1 MKNDSS
7 KSRNI
12 GRAERTNDKYDG
24 GSPSVEVAQAV
35 GKKRETARN
44 WAWAHS
50 NESYDWMDS
59 HSLFNTRDSI
69 H

>member
-1 MKNDSS
+1 MNYDSS

-12 GRAERTNDKYDG
+12 TCSERTNDKYDEG
-24 GSPSVEVAQAV
+24 MPSETVSQVV
-35 GKKRETARN
+35 GKTRETARN

-59 HSLFNTRDSI
+59 HSMTIRDLI

>member
-1 MKNDSS
+1 MNYDSS

-12 GRAERTNDKYDG
+12 GRAERTDDNYDG
-24 GSPSVEVAQAV
+24 ASPSEEVAQAV
-35 GKKRETARN
+35 GKKSDTARN

-59 HSLFNTRDSI
+59 HSLVNTRDSI

>member
-1 MKNDSS
+1 MNYDSS
-7 KSRNI
+7 NSRNI
-12 GRAERTNDKYDG
+12 GHAERTNDKYDEG
-24 GSPSVEVAQAV
+24 LPSEEVAQAV
-35 GKKRETARN
+35 GKKRKTARN

-59 HSLFNTRDSI
+59 HSLFSTRDSI

>member
-1 MKNDSS
+1 MNYDSS

-12 GRAERTNDKYDG
+12 GRAERTNDKYDE
-24 GSPSVEVAQAV
+24 GSPSEGVAQAV
-35 GKKRETARN
+35 GKKREAARN
-44 WAWAHS
+44 WAWAHGH
-50 NESYDWMDS
+50 ESYDWMDS

>member
-1 MKNDSS
+1 MNYDSS
-7 KSRNI
+7 NSRNI
-12 GRAERTNDKYDG
+12 RCAECANDKYDE
-24 GSPSVEVAQAV
+24 SPPSEKVAQV
-35 GKKRETARN
+35 VDKTRETARN

-59 HSLFNTRDSI
+59 HSILNTRDSI

>member
-1 MKNDSS
+1 MNYDSS
-7 KSRNI
+7 KSTNI
-12 GRAERTNDKYDG
+12 GRAERTNDNYDG
-24 GSPSVEVAQAV
+24 ASPSEEVAQAV
-35 GKKRETARN
+35 GKKSETARN